1 MKTVAIIFLSV
12 IGVFVTCGHEALI
25 ELTPGAKKRQF
36 PRLASRLNGCL
47 ITNTI
52 GRNWNPLGNHFVSK
66 RLKERLWNGKI
77 LSL

>member
-25 ELTPGAKKRQF
+25 ELTPGAK
-36 PRLASRLNGCL
+36 NGCL